1 MKILIFLLMWLLVE
15 IAFKVSKQNFS
26 QRRDAKS
33 HVLDDWEFLKN

>member
-26 QRRDAKS
+26 QRHNPKS
-33 HVLDDWEFLKN
+33 RVLDDWEFLKS